1 MAISNMHRSQWGKM
15 DLMSDMIFNRQLF
28 PCKRNKLENQE
39 IKGMKPLIKIRCI
52 GLWEG
57 LTLQKKIKAN
67 ELEDKTTE
75 AIQIRAQR
83 GQEV

>member
-1 MAISNMHRSQWGKM
+1 MAILNMHRSQWGKM

-28 PCKRNKLENQE
+28 PCKMNKLENQE
-39 IKGMKPLIKIRCI
+39 IKSMKPLIKIPCI

-75 AIQIRAQR
+75 AIQISAQR